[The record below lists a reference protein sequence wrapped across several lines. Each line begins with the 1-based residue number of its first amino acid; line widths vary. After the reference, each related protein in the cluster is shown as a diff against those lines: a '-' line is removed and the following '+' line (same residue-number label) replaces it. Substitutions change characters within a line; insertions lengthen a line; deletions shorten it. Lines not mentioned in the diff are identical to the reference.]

1 VVIVGAG
8 FAGITAAIELGR
20 DQRIEQQ
27 PCCGMKY
34 LSFTPMSGGERRG
47 EAAALPG
54 WIAEGNQLDD
64 LLLPLEPGPG
74 SHGLDRR
81 RRLAA
86 LSDLVGSSRS
96 ADRAS
101 GKK

>member
-1 VVIVGAG
+1 
-8 FAGITAAIELGR
+8 
-20 DQRIEQQ
+20 
-27 PCCGMKY
+27 
-34 LSFTPMSGGERRG
+34 MSGGERRG

-54 WIAEGNQLDD
+54 WIAEGNQLDA

-86 LSDLVGSSRS
+86 LSDLVGFSRS

-101 GKK
+101 WREVNLDSPLAGGGPAHTESIGGATA